1 MILSH
6 RHKFLFFKQMKSAGS
21 SIELALT
28 PFCGQDDIMSGS
40 PYDNEVSQ
48 GYIER
53 NNKLGYRQVWN
64 QHTSPSEFFDS
75 DTSLYESYT
84 KFTTIRNPYDA
95 IVSYFW
101 WSFYSPDS
109 TLKNHILT
117 PREEDNTFTLQ
128 NKFMTY
134 LQTYA
139 SFSKVGNT
147 EMIIKWFASKYETFY
162 PKGLDHVLR
171 YEDLEMDFSMLCGR
185 IGLQPINLPKL
196 KSNIRK
202 SPYSYN
208 EYYNPVSYDIVT
220 TCFKNTIEDFNY
232 TFDQ

>member
-1 MILSH
+1 
-6 RHKFLFFKQMKSAGS
+6 MKSAGS

-28 PFCGQDDIMSGS
+28 PFCGPDDIMTGT
-40 PYDNEVSQ
+40 PYKEETEL
-48 GYIER
+48 GYVER
-53 NNKLGYRQVWN
+53 NNKLGYRQVWH
-64 QHTSPSEFFDS
+64 QHTPPSEFFAS
-75 DTSLYESYT
+75 DTSSYNSYT

-109 TLKNHILT
+109 TLNGHVLMPT
-117 PREEDNTFTLQ
+117 ETDDTFKLQ

-139 SFSKVGNT
+139 NFSKTART
-147 EMIIKWFASKYETFY
+147 EMIVEWFASRYEMFY
-162 PKGLDHVLR
+162 SQPLDCFLR
-171 YEDLEMDFSMLCGR
+171 YEDLELDFSMICGR
-185 IGLQPINLPKL
+185 IGLQPIKLPRL

-202 SPYSYN
+202 SPYSYR
-208 EYYNPVSYDIVT
+208 EYYNPISYDIVT
-220 TCFKNTIEDFNY
+220 SCFKNTLSNFNY